1 MHSFRSLLGAALL
14 SASGLVLPAFVA
26 PAAAAA
32 VDTAEPGKFIET
44 LTDEGFRVLRSNSRD
59 AARGQFRTLL
69 SQYFAIDQIGDRL
82 LGKWRAQITPAQ
94 YSAYKAAFPGFLIGT
109 YSDRLYE
116 YGKSDVKVVR
126 VVPRGNSAVVMS
138 QVIQPGAAPITA
150 LWTVDRMG
158 SGYQVSNL
166 TVAGINLA
174 VTQAADFDSYIQRN
188 GIDKLIA
195 FMKSRG

>member
-1 MHSFRSLLGAALL
+1 MLPFRHALVAALI
-14 SASGLVLPAFVA
+14 STAGIALPAFTA
-26 PAAAAA
+26 PAAAA
-32 VDTAEPGKFIET
+32 VDPSEPGHFIDT
-44 LTDEGFRVLRSNSRD
+44 LSDEAFRVLRTSNRVE
-59 AARGQFRTLL
+59 ARGQFRKMLA
-69 SQYFAIDQIGDRL
+69 QYFAVDQIGDRL

-94 YSAYKAAFPGFLIGT
+94 YAAYKAAFPDFVIGT
-109 YSDRLYE
+109 YADRLYE
-116 YGKSDVKVVR
+116 YAKADVKVLR

-138 QVIQPGAAPITA
+138 QVIQPGQAPMTA
-150 LWTVDRMG
+150 VWTVERGG

-174 VTQAADFDSYIQRN
+174 LTQAADFDSYIQRN